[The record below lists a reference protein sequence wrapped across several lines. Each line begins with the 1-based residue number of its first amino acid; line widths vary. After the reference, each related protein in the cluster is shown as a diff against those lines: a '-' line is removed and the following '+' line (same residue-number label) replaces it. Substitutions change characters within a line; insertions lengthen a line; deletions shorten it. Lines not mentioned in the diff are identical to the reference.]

1 MKINIKR
8 RYTPIERLLSPLNHL
23 LQNQSTSAIITFF
36 AVVIAMIWANSAWSY
51 SYDALWHTPL
61 ALTIGSF
68 TISQTL
74 HILIND
80 GLMAIFFFLV
90 GLEIKRE
97 IFGGELSSPKKAV
110 LPISAAVGG
119 MLVPALI
126 YIFFNQG
133 TDASDG
139 WGIPMATDIAFSLGI
154 LSLLGKRV
162 PVSVKIFLT
171 APAIVDD
178 LGAVLIIAFFYTSDI
193 YVNDLMWGFVF
204 LMILLLGNYVGIRN
218 QLFYSLISIGG
229 LWLAFFFSG
238 VHPTIA
244 GVLAAFTIP
253 GRVKINEKLFLSN
266 IEVLTSMFRKANP
279 NDNEFVTNDQMEI
292 LETIQEVS
300 MDASTPLQKVE
311 HSLRGF
317 VSFIVIPLFALS
329 NTGISL
335 EGEGLSVLL
344 HPVSLGIGLGLLLG
358 KFIGIVGLSKL
369 MVYLRLAELPDRSNW
384 NHIYGVAF
392 LAAVGFT
399 MSLFISDLAFT
410 NDAIIQLSKIS
421 ILVTSALAG
430 LIGYLILRFK
440 TKPLED

>member
-36 AVVIAMIWANSAWSY
+36 AVVIAMIWANSDWSY

-171 APAIVDD
+171 ALAIVDD

-266 IEVLTSMFRKANP
+266 IEVLTNMFRKANP

-430 LIGYLILRFK
+430 FIGYLILRFK

>member
-171 APAIVDD
+171 ALAIVDD

-279 NDNEFVTNDQMEI
+279 NDNKFVTNDQMEI

>member
-8 RYTPIERLLSPLNHL
+8 RYTPIERLLNPLNHL

-36 AVVIAMIWANSAWSY
+36 AVVLAMVWANSRWSE
-51 SYDALWHTPL
+51 SYEALWHTPL
-61 ALTIGSF
+61 ALTVGSF
-68 TISQTL
+68 SITQTL
-74 HILIND
+74 HVLIND
-80 GLMAIFFFLV
+80 GLMAIFFFSV

-97 IFGGELSSPKKAV
+97 IFGGELSSPKKAI
-110 LPISAAVGG
+110 LPISAALGG

-126 YIFFNQG
+126 YVFFNQG
-133 TDASDG
+133 TSAEGG

-162 PVSVKIFLT
+162 PISVKIFLT
-171 APAIVDD
+171 ALAIVDD

-193 YVNDLMWGFVF
+193 FVNDLMWGFVF
-204 LMILLLGNYVGIRN
+204 LLILLLGNYVGIRN
-218 QLFYSLISIGG
+218 QLFYSIISIGG
-229 LWLAFFFSG
+229 LWMAFFFSG

-253 GRVKINEKLFLSN
+253 GRVKINEKLFLRN
-266 IEVLTSMFRKANP
+266 LDTLTNMFRKANP

-292 LETIQEVS
+292 LETIKEVS
-300 MDASTPLQKVE
+300 MDAATPLQKVE
-311 HSLRGF
+311 HSLSGF
-317 VSFIVIPLFALS
+317 VSFIVLPLFALS
-329 NTGISL
+329 NTGIQFQ
-335 EGEGLSVLL
+335 GEGLSVLI
-344 HPVSLGIGLGLLLG
+344 HPVSLGIGLGLIIG
-358 KFIGIVGLSKL
+358 KFVGIVGLSKL
-369 MVYLRLAELPDRSNW
+369 MVSIGIAELPDRSTW

-399 MSLFISDLAFT
+399 MSLFISDLAFS
-410 NDAIIQLSKIS
+410 DDRIIQLSKIS

-440 TKPLED
+440 TKPLQD

>member
-23 LQNQSTSAIITFF
+23 FQNQSTSAIITFF
-36 AVVIAMIWANSAWSY
+36 AVIIAMIWANSTWSY

-80 GLMAIFFFLV
+80 GFMAIFFFLV

-171 APAIVDD
+171 ALAIVDD

-266 IEVLTSMFRKANP
+266 IEVLTRMFRKANP
-279 NDNEFVTNDQMEI
+279 NDNKFVTNDQMEI

-369 MVYLRLAELPDRSNW
+369 MVYLRLAELPDKSNW

>member
-8 RYTPIERLLSPLNHL
+8 RHTPIERLLSPLNHL
-23 LQNQSTSAIITFF
+23 FQNQSTSAIITFF
-36 AVVIAMIWANSAWSY
+36 AVIIAMIWANSAWSY

-80 GLMAIFFFLV
+80 GFMAIFFFLV

-171 APAIVDD
+171 ALAIVDD

-266 IEVLTSMFRKANP
+266 IEVLTNMFRKANP
-279 NDNEFVTNDQMEI
+279 NDNKFVTNDQMEI

-369 MVYLRLAELPDRSNW
+369 MVYLRLAELPDKSNW

>member
-8 RYTPIERLLSPLNHL
+8 RHTPIERLLSPLNHL
-23 LQNQSTSAIITFF
+23 FQNQSTSAIITFF

-171 APAIVDD
+171 ALAIVDD

-266 IEVLTSMFRKANP
+266 IEALTSMFRKANP

-430 LIGYLILRFK
+430 LIGYLILRVK

>member
-1 MKINIKR
+1 MKIKIKR
-8 RYTPIERLLSPLNHL
+8 RYTPIERLFKPLNHL

-36 AVVIAMIWANSAWSY
+36 AVVIAMAWANSAWSY
-51 SYDALWHTPL
+51 SYEALWHTPL

-68 TISQTL
+68 SISQTL
-74 HILIND
+74 HVLIND
-80 GLMAIFFFLV
+80 GLMAIFFFSV

-97 IFGGELSSPKKAV
+97 IFGGELSSPKKAL

-133 TDASDG
+133 TEAADG

-162 PVSVKIFLT
+162 PISVKIFLT
-171 APAIVDD
+171 ALAIVDD

-193 YVNDLMWGFVF
+193 FVNDLMWGFVF
-204 LMILLLGNYVGIRN
+204 LLILLLGNYVGIRN

-266 IEVLTSMFRKANP
+266 LQVLTDMFKKANP
-279 NDNEFVTNDQMEI
+279 NDNEYVTHDQMEI
-292 LETIQEVS
+292 LETIREVS
-300 MDASTPLQKVE
+300 TDAATPLQKVE
-311 HSLRGF
+311 HSLSRF

-329 NTGISL
+329 NTGIHL
-335 EGEGLSVLL
+335 EGEGLSVLM
-344 HPVSLGIGLGLLLG
+344 HPVSLGIGLGLILG

-369 MVYLRLAELPDRSNW
+369 MVSFGWAELPDQSNW

-410 NDAIIQLSKIS
+410 DDAIIQLSKIS

-440 TKPLED
+440 TKPLHD

>member
-171 APAIVDD
+171 ALAIVDD

-266 IEVLTSMFRKANP
+266 IEVLTNMFRKANP
-279 NDNEFVTNDQMEI
+279 NDNKFVTNDQMEI